1 MKHSNSI
8 KIFTAGLSLLLL
20 ASGCR
25 DKLVADTL
33 DFTEYGW
40 ELWAELDYEG
50 ALVQFRDALDI
61 AEDYP
66 DTWNGLGWTF
76 IELGNADS
84 SVRKFDRGII
94 LEDTT
99 EVAVELLAGRAFS
112 NLALGDF
119 TAAVAD
125 AKNALTA
132 EATWIFS
139 RNTAITYEDLMI
151 TVATGFYGAADFD
164 SSLVWV
170 KLLDSNFDADVT
182 TPAGRSELAAH
193 INLLASGS

>member
-1 MKHSNSI
+1 MKRFHPI
-8 KIFTAGLSLLLL
+8 KALTAALTLLLL

-25 DKLVADTL
+25 DKLVAETPDY
-33 DFTEYGW
+33 TEYGW

-50 ALVQFRDALDI
+50 ALDQFREALVL
-61 AEDYP
+61 AEDYA

-76 IELGNADS
+76 VELGAADS

-94 LEDTT
+94 LDTT

-119 TAAVAD
+119 TAAVTD
-125 AKNALTA
+125 AKNALTE
-132 EATWIFS
+132 EATWIFL

-151 TVATGFYGAADFD
+151 TVATGFYGAAEFD

-170 KLLDSNFDADVT
+170 QMLDSNFNADVT

-193 INLLASGS
+193 IDLLASGS